1 MKSNRTRMVLLA
13 LLCGTSFVNADILVL
28 KNGTKVEGNILE
40 QNDQGIRMKYRL
52 TPKIMD
58 EKVFPTADIAQVIKQ
73 RPEEVEVVE
82 LRKVLP
88 TADLL
93 KADEYEQIIQDRLRP
108 FVNKYSGTPEAKE
121 VEGLIATLQEEKTKV
136 SNGQVKLEGKWLT
149 LKESKA
155 ESFNVEAF
163 RIVSAMRAAAAKQDY
178 VEALREFDRLT
189 NPRPAY
195 TASTYYVQAIPEAI
209 AILDKWI
216 AVLDKISSEQ
226 PQLAKARKDGLTKL
240 EEPELSKT
248 KNAITDEYNK
258 WRAALDAE
266 RRQKIRWT
274 APYKYEL
281 STIQTAQKEAVGERT
296 RLQSIDLE
304 SLKAQNDVFMACYR
318 KIGEGDYTGGAA
330 AFERVQALNL
340 TNDYRD
346 IPVDLRAR
354 LLKLYG
360 QLVRAN
366 ATGATATSGSA
377 AIGGTATTGVDS
389 RVAQILAEAGAT
401 PAASSGQPAA
411 AMTAPAAASTTSPAV
426 AARPAAAVAPVQAA
440 PAPAAVR
447 PAVAAAP
454 QQQAYA
460 PPVAMPPP
468 APVEEES
475 NLQLYII
482 IGMALVIVGLGV
494 AFLKQQKKKED

>member
-155 ESFNVEAF
+155 EGFNLEAF
-163 RIVSAMRAAAAKQDY
+163 RILASMRAAAAKQDY
-178 VEALREFDRLT
+178 VGALREFDRLT

-216 AVLDKISSEQ
+216 AVLDKTSSEQ

-248 KNAITDEYNK
+248 KNAIQDEYNK
-258 WRAALDAE
+258 WRAAMDAE
-266 RRQKIRWT
+266 RRQRIRWS

-281 STIQTAQKEAVGERT
+281 ATIQTAQKEAVAERT

-304 SLKAQNDVFMACYR
+304 SLKAQNDVFIACYR
-318 KIGEGDYTGGAA
+318 KIGEGDYAGGAA

-340 TNDYRD
+340 SSDYRD
-346 IPVDLRAR
+346 IPLDLRAR

-411 AMTAPAAASTTSPAV
+411 AMTAPAAASTTAPAV